1 MDNHGFFQFVLYK
14 LISISVQLVLLYIV
28 VLGCEWLAEKKG
40 YNIMER
46 SFLVTLVS
54 LPIITFIIW
63 TIIIY
68 RFKLF

>member
-14 LISISVQLVLLYIV
+14 LLSLSVQLILLYIL
-28 VLGCEWLAEKKG
+28 VLLCEWFAEKKG
-40 YNIMER
+40 YNLFER

-54 LPIITFIIW
+54 LPILTFIIW
-63 TIIIY
+63 TIIIA